1 MADKIKMVVN
11 MQEDEKKAIV
21 EKNFEYVKNNFSID
35 KMVNSYWELVKG
47 LENKSE

>member
-1 MADKIKMVVN
+1 

-35 KMVNSYWELVKG
+35 KMVNSYWELVKW